1 MIHLSLTPV
10 ESHEVF
16 RSMLDSLS
24 RPGTISQLTA
34 LESVDVPRC
43 IIPLLAIVD
52 VETRFA
58 VIVNTDSTQAISSSH
73 DWSALIGSA
82 TGAPP
87 ASLAESSW
95 VVALSEPTRD
105 NMEDLPRG
113 SALAP
118 ERGCGLVVACALMS
132 EGFDHSDTTQ
142 DSTSIALTGPG
153 VDGQKII
160 TISGISNYFFE
171 TLCDLNGSF
180 PAGVDVWMVDQ
191 SGQIL
196 ALSRSTQISILAQ
209 QHGGK

>member
-1 MIHLSLTPV
+1 MIHLSLTQV
-10 ESHEVF
+10 QSHEVF

-58 VIVNTDSTQAISSSH
+58 VIDNSSTAH
-73 DWSALIGSA
+73 NWSELIGSA

-95 VVALSEPTRD
+95 VVAFSEPTRD

-118 ERGCGLVVACALMS
+118 ERGCGLVVACALLS
-132 EGFDHSDTTQ
+132 KGFDQGDATQ
-142 DSTSIALTGPG
+142 ESTSIALTGPG
-153 VDGQKII
+153 VDGQKIV

-171 TLCDLNGSF
+171 SLCDLNGSF

>member
-1 MIHLSLTPV
+1 MIHLSLTQV
-10 ESHEVF
+10 QSHEVF

-24 RPGTISQLTA
+24 RPGTISHLTA

-58 VIVNTDSTQAISSSH
+58 VIDNISTSLNLTE
-73 DWSALIGSA
+73 LIGSA

-118 ERGCGLVVACALMS
+118 ERGCGLVVGCASLS
-132 EGFDHSDTTQ
+132 EGFDQGDATQ
-142 DSTSIALTGPG
+142 ESTSIALTGPG
-153 VDGQKII
+153 VDGQKIV

-171 TLCDLNGSF
+171 SLCDLNGSF

>member
-10 ESHEVF
+10 ESHDVF

-24 RPGTISQLTA
+24 RPGTIAQLTA

-43 IIPLLAIVD
+43 IIPMLAIVD

-58 VIVNTDSTQAISSSH
+58 VIDKISTAH
-73 DWSALIGSA
+73 NWSALIGSA

-118 ERGCGLVVACALMS
+118 ERGCGLVVACASLN
-132 EGFDHSDTTQ
+132 EGFDHGDATQ
-142 DSTSIALTGPG
+142 ESTSIALTGPG
-153 VDGQKII
+153 VDGQKIV

>member
-1 MIHLSLTPV
+1 MPWPRGRITPI
-10 ESHEVF
+10 VF
-16 RSMLDSLS
+16 MTS

-58 VIVNTDSTQAISSSH
+58 VIDNISTSLN
-73 DWSALIGSA
+73 WTELIGSA

-118 ERGCGLVVACALMS
+118 ERGCGLVVACALLS
-132 EGFDHSDTTQ
+132 EGFDHGDATQ
-142 DSTSIALTGPG
+142 ESTSIALTGPG
-153 VDGQKII
+153 VDGQKIV

>member
-1 MIHLSLTPV
+1 MIHLSLTSV
-10 ESHEVF
+10 ESHDVF

-58 VIVNTDSTQAISSSH
+58 VIDNISTAH
-73 DWSALIGSA
+73 NWSALIGSA

-118 ERGCGLVVACALMS
+118 ERGCGLVVGCALLS
-132 EGFDHSDTTQ
+132 EGFDRGNTTQ
-142 DSTSIALTGPG
+142 ESTSIALTGPG
-153 VDGQKII
+153 VDGQKIV

-171 TLCDLNGSF
+171 SLCDLNGSF

-191 SGQIL
+191 CSQIL

>member
-34 LESVDVPRC
+34 LQSVDVPRC

-58 VIVNTDSTQAISSSH
+58 VIDNISTSLN
-73 DWSALIGSA
+73 WTELIGSA

-95 VVALSEPTRD
+95 VVAFSEPTRD

-118 ERGCGLVVACALMS
+118 ERGCGLVVACALLS
-132 EGFDHSDTTQ
+132 EGFDHGDATQ
-142 DSTSIALTGPG
+142 ESTSIALTGPG
-153 VDGQKII
+153 VDGQKIV

-171 TLCDLNGSF
+171 SLCDLNGSF

>member
-1 MIHLSLTPV
+1 MIHLSLTQV
-10 ESHEVF
+10 QSHEVF

-43 IIPLLAIVD
+43 IIPILAIVD
-52 VETRFA
+52 VETRFS
-58 VIVNTDSTQAISSSH
+58 VIDNISTSH

-95 VVALSEPTRD
+95 VVAFSEPTRD
-105 NMEDLPRG
+105 NLEDLPRG

-118 ERGCGLVVACALMS
+118 ERGCCLVVACALLS
-132 EGFDHSDTTQ
+132 EGFDHGDATQ
-142 DSTSIALTGPG
+142 ESTSIALTGPG
-153 VDGQKII
+153 VDGQKIV

-171 TLCDLNGSF
+171 SLCDLNGSF

-209 QHGGK
+209 QHGGQ

>member
-24 RPGTISQLTA
+24 RPGTIAQLTA

-43 IIPLLAIVD
+43 IIPILAIVD

-58 VIVNTDSTQAISSSH
+58 VIDKISTAH
-73 DWSALIGSA
+73 NWSALIGSA

-118 ERGCGLVVACALMS
+118 ERGCGLVVACASLS
-132 EGFDHSDTTQ
+132 EGFDHGDVTQ
-142 DSTSIALTGPG
+142 ESTSIALTGPG
-153 VDGQKII
+153 VDGQKIV
-160 TISGISNYFFE
+160 TISGISNDFFE

-180 PAGVDVWMVDQ
+180 PAGVDAWMVDQ

-209 QHGGK
+209 QHGGQ

>member
-1 MIHLSLTPV
+1 MIHLSLTSV
-10 ESHEVF
+10 ESHDVF

-58 VIVNTDSTQAISSSH
+58 VINNISTAH
-73 DWSALIGSA
+73 NWSALIGSA

-118 ERGCGLVVACALMS
+118 ERGCGLVVGCALLS
-132 EGFDHSDTTQ
+132 EGFDRGNTTQ
-142 DSTSIALTGPG
+142 ESTSIALTGPG
-153 VDGQKII
+153 VDGQKIV

-171 TLCDLNGSF
+171 SLCDLNGSF

-191 SGQIL
+191 CSQIL

-209 QHGGK
+209 QHGGQ

>member
-1 MIHLSLTPV
+1 MIHLSLTQV
-10 ESHEVF
+10 QSHEVF

-34 LESVDVPRC
+34 LESVDVPQC

-58 VIVNTDSTQAISSSH
+58 VIDNSSTSLN
-73 DWSALIGSA
+73 WTELIGSA

-118 ERGCGLVVACALMS
+118 ERGCGLVVGCASLS
-132 EGFDHSDTTQ
+132 EGFDQGDATQ
-142 DSTSIALTGPG
+142 ESTSIALTGPG
-153 VDGQKII
+153 VDGQKIV

-171 TLCDLNGSF
+171 SLCDLNGSF

>member
-1 MIHLSLTPV
+1 MIHLSLTSV
-10 ESHEVF
+10 ESHDVF

-58 VIVNTDSTQAISSSH
+58 VIDNISTAH
-73 DWSALIGSA
+73 NWSALIGSA

-118 ERGCGLVVACALMS
+118 ERGCGLVVGCALLS
-132 EGFDHSDTTQ
+132 EGFDHSDSTQ
-142 DSTSIALTGPG
+142 ESISIALTGPG
-153 VDGQKII
+153 VDGQKIV

-171 TLCDLNGSF
+171 SLCDLNGSF

-209 QHGGK
+209 QHGGQ

>member
-1 MIHLSLTPV
+1 MIHLSLTQV
-10 ESHEVF
+10 QSHEVF

-34 LESVDVPRC
+34 LESVDVPQC

-58 VIVNTDSTQAISSSH
+58 VIDNSSTSLN
-73 DWSALIGSA
+73 WTELIGSA
-82 TGAPP
+82 TGALP

-118 ERGCGLVVACALMS
+118 ERGCGLVVACASLS
-132 EGFDHSDTTQ
+132 EGFDHGDATQ
-142 DSTSIALTGPG
+142 ESTSIALTGPG
-153 VDGQKII
+153 VDGQKIV

-171 TLCDLNGSF
+171 SLCDLNSSF

-191 SGQIL
+191 GGQIL

>member
-10 ESHEVF
+10 ESHDVF
-16 RSMLDSLS
+16 KSMLDSLS
-24 RPGTISQLTA
+24 RPGTISQLKA
-34 LESVDVPRC
+34 LESVDVPQC

-58 VIVNTDSTQAISSSH
+58 VIVNMDSAQVISSAH
-73 DWSALIGSA
+73 NWSEIIGSA

-118 ERGCGLVVACALMS
+118 ERGCGLVVACALLS
-132 EGFDHSDTTQ
+132 EGFDHGDSTQ
-142 DSTSIALTGPG
+142 ESTSIALTGPG
-153 VDGQKII
+153 VDGQKIV
-160 TISGISNYFFE
+160 TVTGISSYFFE
-171 TLCDLNGSF
+171 SLCDLNGSF

>member
-1 MIHLSLTPV
+1 MIHLSLTQV
-10 ESHEVF
+10 QSHEVF

-24 RPGTISQLTA
+24 RPGTISQLSA

-58 VIVNTDSTQAISSSH
+58 VIDNSSTAH
-73 DWSALIGSA
+73 NWSALIGSA

-118 ERGCGLVVACALMS
+118 ERGCGLVVGCALLS
-132 EGFDHSDTTQ
+132 EGFDHGDATQ
-142 DSTSIALTGPG
+142 ESTSIALTGPG
-153 VDGQKII
+153 VDGQKIV
-160 TISGISNYFFE
+160 TVAGISNYFFE
-171 TLCDLNGSF
+171 SLCDLNGSF

-196 ALSRSTQISILAQ
+196 AISRSTQISILAQ
-209 QHGGK
+209 QYGGK

>member
-1 MIHLSLTPV
+1 
-10 ESHEVF
+10 
-16 RSMLDSLS
+16 MLDSLS

-58 VIVNTDSTQAISSSH
+58 VIDNISTAH
-73 DWSALIGSA
+73 NWSALIGSA

-118 ERGCGLVVACALMS
+118 ERGCGLVVGCALLS
-132 EGFDHSDTTQ
+132 EGFDHCDATQ
-142 DSTSIALTGPG
+142 ESTSIALTGPG
-153 VDGQKII
+153 VDGQKIV

-171 TLCDLNGSF
+171 SLCDLNGSF

-191 SGQIL
+191 CSQIL

>member
-24 RPGTISQLTA
+24 RPGTIAQLTA

-43 IIPLLAIVD
+43 IIPLLAIID

-58 VIVNTDSTQAISSSH
+58 VIDNKSTSH

-118 ERGCGLVVACALMS
+118 ERGCGLVVGCASLS
-132 EGFDHSDTTQ
+132 EGFDQGDATQ
-142 DSTSIALTGPG
+142 ESTSIALTGPG
-153 VDGQKII
+153 VDGQKIV

-171 TLCDLNGSF
+171 SLCDLNGSF

-209 QHGGK
+209 QHGGQ

>member
-10 ESHEVF
+10 ESHDVF
-16 RSMLDSLS
+16 RSMLDTLS
-24 RPGTISQLTA
+24 RPGTIAQLTA

-58 VIVNTDSTQAISSSH
+58 VIDNITTSQN
-73 DWSALIGSA
+73 WSELIGSA

-105 NMEDLPRG
+105 DLEALPRG
-113 SALAP
+113 SSLAP
-118 ERGCGLVVACALMS
+118 ERGCGLVVACALLS
-132 EGFDHSDTTQ
+132 EGFDHGDAMQ
-142 DSTSIALTGPG
+142 ESTSIALTGPG
-153 VDGQKII
+153 VDGQKIV
-160 TISGISNYFFE
+160 TISGVSNYFFE
-171 TLCDLNGSF
+171 SLCDLNGSF

>member
-1 MIHLSLTPV
+1 MIHLSLTQV
-10 ESHEVF
+10 QSHEVF
-16 RSMLDSLS
+16 RSMLNSLS
-24 RPGTISQLTA
+24 RPGTISQLSA

-58 VIVNTDSTQAISSSH
+58 VIDNMDSTQAISSSH

-82 TGAPP
+82 TGAPS

-113 SALAP
+113 SALVP
-118 ERGCGLVVACALMS
+118 ERGCGLVVGCALLS
-132 EGFDHSDTTQ
+132 GGFDHGDATQ
-142 DSTSIALTGPG
+142 ESTSIALTGPG
-153 VDGQKII
+153 IDGQKIV
-160 TISGISNYFFE
+160 TVAGISNYFFE
-171 TLCDLNGSF
+171 SLCDLNGSF

-196 ALSRSTQISILAQ
+196 AISRSTQISILAQ
-209 QHGGK
+209 QYGGK

>member
-1 MIHLSLTPV
+1 MIHLSLTQV
-10 ESHEVF
+10 QSHEVF

-34 LESVDVPRC
+34 LESVEVPRC

-58 VIVNTDSTQAISSSH
+58 VIDNISTSLN
-73 DWSALIGSA
+73 WTELIGSA

-95 VVALSEPTRD
+95 VVAFSEPTRD

-118 ERGCGLVVACALMS
+118 ERGCGLVVACALLS
-132 EGFDHSDTTQ
+132 EGFDQGDATQ
-142 DSTSIALTGPG
+142 ESTSIALTGPG
-153 VDGQKII
+153 VDGQKIV

-171 TLCDLNGSF
+171 SLCDLNGSF

>member
-34 LESVDVPRC
+34 LQSVDVPRC

-58 VIVNTDSTQAISSSH
+58 VIDNISTSLN
-73 DWSALIGSA
+73 WTELIGSA

-95 VVALSEPTRD
+95 VVDFSDPTRD

-118 ERGCGLVVACALMS
+118 ERGCGLVVACALLS
-132 EGFDHSDTTQ
+132 EGFDHGDATQ
-142 DSTSIALTGPG
+142 ESTSIALTGPG
-153 VDGQKII
+153 VDGQKIV

-171 TLCDLNGSF
+171 SLCDLNGSF

-196 ALSRSTQISILAQ
+196 ALSRSTQILILAQ
-209 QHGGK
+209 QHGGQ

>member
-1 MIHLSLTPV
+1 MIHLSLTQV
-10 ESHEVF
+10 QSHEVF

-34 LESVDVPRC
+34 LESVDVPQC

-58 VIVNTDSTQAISSSH
+58 VIDNSSTSLN
-73 DWSALIGSA
+73 WTELIGSA

-118 ERGCGLVVACALMS
+118 ERGCGLVVACASLS
-132 EGFDHSDTTQ
+132 EGFDHGDATQ
-142 DSTSIALTGPG
+142 ESTSIALTGPG
-153 VDGQKII
+153 VDGQKIV

>member
-34 LESVDVPRC
+34 LQSVDVPRC

-58 VIVNTDSTQAISSSH
+58 VIDNISTSLN
-73 DWSALIGSA
+73 WTELIGSA

-95 VVALSEPTRD
+95 VVAFSEPTRD

-118 ERGCGLVVACALMS
+118 ERGCGLVVACALLS
-132 EGFDHSDTTQ
+132 EGFDHGDATQ
-142 DSTSIALTGPG
+142 ESTSIALVGPG
-153 VDGQKII
+153 VDGQKIV

-171 TLCDLNGSF
+171 SLCDLNGSF
-180 PAGVDVWMVDQ
+180 PAGVDAWMVDQ

>member
-1 MIHLSLTPV
+1 MIHLSLTSV

-16 RSMLDSLS
+16 RSMLDTLS

-58 VIVNTDSTQAISSSH
+58 VIDDKHSTQSISSSH
-73 DWSALIGSA
+73 NWSTLIGSA

-87 ASLAESSW
+87 ALLTESSW

-118 ERGCGLVVACALMS
+118 ERGCGLVVDCVRLS
-132 EGFDHSDTTQ
+132 EGFDHGDAAQ
-142 DSTSIALTGPG
+142 ESTSIALTGPG
-153 VDGQKII
+153 VDGQKIV

-171 TLCDLNGSF
+171 SLCDLNGSF
-180 PAGVDVWMVDQ
+180 PAGVDVWIVDHI
-191 SGQIL
+191 GQIL

>member
-16 RSMLDSLS
+16 RGMLDSLS

-58 VIVNTDSTQAISSSH
+58 VIDNTHSTQANSISH
-73 DWSALIGSA
+73 NWSALIGSA

-95 VVALSEPTRD
+95 VVAFSEPTRD

-118 ERGCGLVVACALMS
+118 ERGCGLVVGCALLS
-132 EGFDHSDTTQ
+132 EGFDHGDATQ
-142 DSTSIALTGPG
+142 ESTSIALTGPG
-153 VDGQKII
+153 VDGQKIV
-160 TISGISNYFFE
+160 TVAGISNYFFE
-171 TLCDLNGSF
+171 SLCDLNGSF

>member
-1 MIHLSLTPV
+1 MIHLSLTSV

-34 LESVDVPRC
+34 LESADVPRC

-58 VIVNTDSTQAISSSH
+58 VIDNISTSH
-73 DWSALIGSA
+73 NWSELIGSA

-113 SALAP
+113 IALAP
-118 ERGCGLVVACALMS
+118 ERGCGLVVACVLLS
-132 EGFDHSDTTQ
+132 EGFDHGGATQ
-142 DSTSIALTGPG
+142 ESTSIALTGPG
-153 VDGQKII
+153 VDGQKIV

-171 TLCDLNGSF
+171 SLCDINDSF

>member
-1 MIHLSLTPV
+1 MIHLSLSTV

-24 RPGTISQLTA
+24 RPGSIFQLKA
-34 LESVDVPRC
+34 LDSVEVPRC
-43 IIPLLAIVD
+43 IIPILAIVD

-58 VIVNTDSTQAISSSH
+58 VIDNISTSH
-73 DWSALIGSA
+73 NWSELIGSA

-95 VVALSEPTRD
+95 VAALREPTRD
-105 NMEDLPRG
+105 EMEDLPRG

-118 ERGCGLVVACALMS
+118 ERGCGLVVACASLS
-132 EGFDHSDTTQ
+132 EGFDHGDATQ
-142 DSTSIALTGPG
+142 ESTSIALTGPG
-153 VDGQKII
+153 VDGQKNV
-160 TISGISNYFFE
+160 TVTGISSYFFE
-171 TLCDLNGSF
+171 SLCDLNGAF

>member
-1 MIHLSLTPV
+1 
-10 ESHEVF
+10 
-16 RSMLDSLS
+16 MLDSLS

-34 LESVDVPRC
+34 LESVDVPQC

-58 VIVNTDSTQAISSSH
+58 VIDNSSTSLN
-73 DWSALIGSA
+73 WTELIGSA

-118 ERGCGLVVACALMS
+118 ERGCGLVVACASLS
-132 EGFDHSDTTQ
+132 EGFDHGDATQ
-142 DSTSIALTGPG
+142 ESTSIALTGPG
-153 VDGQKII
+153 VDGQKIV

>member
-1 MIHLSLTPV
+1 MIHLSLTQV
-10 ESHEVF
+10 QSHEVF
-16 RSMLDSLS
+16 KSMLDSLS
-24 RPGTISQLTA
+24 RPGTISQLIA
-34 LESVDVPRC
+34 LESVDAPRC

-58 VIVNTDSTQAISSSH
+58 VIDKISTAH
-73 DWSALIGSA
+73 NWGALIGSA

-118 ERGCGLVVACALMS
+118 ERGCGLVVACALLS
-132 EGFDHSDTTQ
+132 EGFDHGDATQ
-142 DSTSIALTGPG
+142 ESTSIALTGPG
-153 VDGQKII
+153 VDGQKIV

-171 TLCDLNGSF
+171 SLCDLNGSF

-209 QHGGK
+209 QHGGQ

>member
-1 MIHLSLTPV
+1 
-10 ESHEVF
+10 
-16 RSMLDSLS
+16 MLDSLS
-24 RPGTISQLTA
+24 RPGTISHLTA

-58 VIVNTDSTQAISSSH
+58 VIDNTDGTQAKSAANSTSH
-73 DWSALIGSA
+73 NWSELIGSA

-87 ASLAESSW
+87 ASLTESSW
-95 VVALSEPTRD
+95 VVAFSEPTRD

-118 ERGCGLVVACALMS
+118 ERGCGLVVACALLS
-132 EGFDHSDTTQ
+132 EGFDHGDATQ
-142 DSTSIALTGPG
+142 ESTLIALTGPG
-153 VDGQKII
+153 VDGQKIV
-160 TISGISNYFFE
+160 TISGISNFFFE
-171 TLCDLNGSF
+171 SLCDLNGSF

-191 SGQIL
+191 GGQIM
-196 ALSRSTQISILAQ
+196 ALSRSTRISILAQ

>member
-1 MIHLSLTPV
+1 MVHLSLTPV
-10 ESHEVF
+10 ESHDVF

-58 VIVNTDSTQAISSSH
+58 VIDNISTSRN
-73 DWSALIGSA
+73 WSELIGSA

-87 ASLAESSW
+87 ASLTESSW

-118 ERGCGLVVACALMS
+118 ERGCGLVVACALLS
-132 EGFDHSDTTQ
+132 EGFDHDDATQ
-142 DSTSIALTGPG
+142 ESTSIALTGPG
-153 VDGQKII
+153 VDGQKIV

-171 TLCDLNGSF
+171 SLCDLNGSF

>member
-24 RPGTISQLTA
+24 RPGTIAQLTA

-58 VIVNTDSTQAISSSH
+58 VIDKISTAH
-73 DWSALIGSA
+73 NWSALIGSA

-118 ERGCGLVVACALMS
+118 ERGCGLVVDCALLS
-132 EGFDHSDTTQ
+132 EGFDHGDATQ
-142 DSTSIALTGPG
+142 ESTSIALTGPG
-153 VDGQKII
+153 VDGQKIV